1 MNSQWYGSTNGAR
14 GLLPHLLLKEDSSK
28 ARSTLVNW
36 SRRLG
41 RTALYSLLCIS
52 QLQVTGL
59 AVARAADLGDEPPG
73 QSEAIYAWGAPM
85 TLHSRSSTGAPIPGA
100 LALPAGIV
108 VTENRML
115 FRAVFPIN
123 GLSTAAQV
131 VRSCALMLWSA
142 EALDAHPTILYL
154 HANEG
159 QPASIPGR
167 VFLPHQLGGPLNV
180 SQSNLSGSLGVDGRI
195 FTHSGAPGIELS
207 IPLPLMQALFP
218 NGVVADARILL
229 RDGALLSAGA
239 AGSWFDPPDASR
251 AVPLRIPEPGVEATR
266 YANLLRSLAEQAGGP
281 VSAAVVQ
288 KAVTPDIPLPLD
300 PSPDPYREQFL
311 KAKALRESGDET
323 GAIAILWQI
332 QPSAAPESL
341 AWQEAML
348 DLQRALFET
357 GDAAQSIETGLG
369 LVERD
374 GLESGVVLR
383 AFRTLAPALAQ
394 ARIQLDL
401 LAPETVRL
409 RERLI
414 RAASDSS
421 FKATY
426 AADLLLLHDQLPD
439 AMALLESV
447 RNNPFAPTATRAAA
461 LFRLAQ
467 LKLNAGEWKAVLHL
481 VERIQDEAS
490 GDTRLRGH
498 SLALLDA
505 IPVQDST
512 DASDLQARRE
522 ELSRRLAADTAK
534 VWTRRVA
541 AGGTQDPATR
551 PGTKEEQ

>member
-1 MNSQWYGSTNGAR
+1 MNSKWIGSTNGAR
-14 GLLPHLLLKEDSSK
+14 GLLLRFLFCGAASKLLG
-28 ARSTLVNW
+28 TLVNG

-41 RTALYSLLCIS
+41 RTALYSLLCIF
-52 QLQVTGL
+52 QLQVAGL
-59 AVARAADLGDEPPG
+59 AAARTDDLGGEPPA
-73 QSEAIYAWGAPM
+73 QSEAIYASGAPM
-85 TLHSRSSTGAPIPGA
+85 TLQRRSNTGAPIPGA
-100 LALPAGIV
+100 PALPTGIV
-108 VTENRML
+108 VTENRLL

-123 GLSTAAQV
+123 GLAASAQV

-142 EALDAHPTILYL
+142 EAFDAPPTILYL
-154 HANEG
+154 HSNEG
-159 QPASIPGR
+159 QPASIAGR
-167 VFLPHQLGGPLNV
+167 VFLPHRVGGPLNV
-180 SQSNLSGSLGVDGRI
+180 SRSTLSGSLGVGGQI
-195 FTHSGAPGIELS
+195 LSQSGAPEIEIS

-218 NGVVADARILL
+218 AGVLLDARILMQ
-229 RDGALLSAGA
+229 DGALLSAGA

-251 AVPLRIPEPGVEATR
+251 AIPLRIQARAVAATR
-266 YANLLRSLAEQAGGP
+266 YVNLLRSLAEQAGGP
-281 VSAAVVQ
+281 VSAAMAQ

-323 GAIAILWQI
+323 GEIAILRQI
-332 QPSAAPESL
+332 QPSAAPDSL

-357 GDAAQSIETGLG
+357 GDAAQSIETCLG

-374 GLESGVVLR
+374 GLESGVALL

-394 ARIQLDL
+394 ARIKLDP
-401 LAPETVRL
+401 LAPESARL
-409 RERLI
+409 RDRLI

-461 LFRLAQ
+461 MFRLAQ
-467 LKLNAGEWKAVLHL
+467 LKLNSGEWKAVLHL
-481 VERIQDEAS
+481 VEQIQGES
-490 GDTRLRGH
+490 PGDTRLRGH
-498 SLALLDA
+498 SLDLLDA
-505 IPVQDST
+505 VPVQDAT
-512 DASDLQARRE
+512 DASELQARRE

-534 VWTRRVA
+534 AWTRRVA
-541 AGGTQDPATR
+541 AGRTQDPATR
-551 PGTKEEQ
+551 PGAREEQ